1 MTDAVM
7 TLTNIAGSLGVRAQV
22 TSDTN
27 GLGHSRDVWR
37 DLTAAKLSKRQQQV
51 LDAMRALKAA
61 GTARVHYL
69 DVWHHMTASG
79 VQIMPQTVC
88 SRIGELITAGRL
100 REVIGVTD
108 TDGRKGRIVELV
120 AQQTSIQGVGL

>member
-1 MTDAVM
+1 MTEAVM
-7 TLTNIAGSLGVRAQV
+7 TASERPAQTRTD
-22 TSDTN
+22 TS

-51 LDAMRALKAA
+51 LDAMRAMRAT
-61 GTARVHYL
+61 GTSRVHYL
-69 DVWHHMTASG
+69 DVWHHLTRSG
-79 VQIMPQTVC
+79 VEIMPQTVC

-100 REVIGVTD
+100 REVVGVTD

-120 AQQTSIQGVGL
+120 AQQTSLA

>member
-7 TLTNIAGSLGVRAQV
+7 TAPERQAHSRTD
-22 TSDTN
+22 TS

-37 DLTAAKLSKRQQQV
+37 DMTATKLSKRQNQV
-51 LDAMRALKAA
+51 LEALRGMKSEGISRA
-61 GTARVHYL
+61 HYL
-69 DVWHHMTASG
+69 DVWFYMTG
-79 VQIMPQTVC
+79 YGIDIMPQTVC

-100 REVIGVTD
+100 REVVGVTD
-108 TDGRKGRIVELV
+108 TNGRKGRIVELV

>member
-7 TLTNIAGSLGVRAQV
+7 TLTNIAGSLGVYAQV

-37 DLTAAKLSKRQQQV
+37 GLTAAKLSRRQQQV
-51 LDAMRALKAA
+51 LDAIRAMRTL
-61 GTARVHYL
+61 GTTRVHYQ
-69 DVWHHMTASG
+69 DVWHHMTATG

-88 SRIGELITAGRL
+88 TRIGELITAGRL
-100 REVIGVTD
+100 CEVAGAVD
-108 TDGRKGRIVELV
+108 PHGRKGRIVELV

>member
-1 MTDAVM
+1 MHSHLSGTD
-7 TLTNIAGSLGVRAQV
+7 T
-22 TSDTN
+22 
-27 GLGHSRDVWR
+27 GLGHSRDVWST
-37 DLTAAKLSKRQQQV
+37 LTAAKLSKRQNEV
-51 LDAMRALKAA
+51 LDAIRAMRTL
-61 GTARVHYL
+61 GTTRVHYL

-100 REVIGVTD
+100 CEVVGVTD

-120 AQQTSIQGVGL
+120 AQQTSIQGAGL

>member
-1 MTDAVM
+1 MTEAVM
-7 TLTNIAGSLGVRAQV
+7 TASERAD
-22 TSDTN
+22 TS

-51 LDAMRALKAA
+51 LDAMRAMRAR
-61 GTARVHYL
+61 GTSRVHYL
-69 DVWHHMTASG
+69 DVWHHLTRSG
-79 VQIMPQTVC
+79 VEIMPQTVC

-100 REVIGVTD
+100 REVVGVTD

-120 AQQTSIQGVGL
+120 AQQASIEGAGL

>member
-7 TLTNIAGSLGVRAQV
+7 THSPSVQMH
-22 TSDTN
+22 SDTN
-27 GLGHSRDVWR
+27 GLGHSRDAYR
-37 DLTAAKLSKRQQQV
+37 QLTAAKLSKRQAQV
-51 LDAMRALKAA
+51 LDALRSLKAA

-69 DVWHHMTASG
+69 DVWHHLTKMG

-100 REVIGVTD
+100 REVVGVVD
-108 TDGRKGRIVELV
+108 TEGRKGRIVELV
-120 AQQTSIQGVGL
+120 AQQASFDGVAQ

>member
-1 MTDAVM
+1 MTEAVM
-7 TLTNIAGSLGVRAQV
+7 TAPERTD
-22 TSDTN
+22 TS

-61 GTARVHYL
+61 GTSRAHYL
-69 DVWHHMTASG
+69 DVWHHLTRHG
-79 VQIMPQTVC
+79 VEIMPQTVC
-88 SRIGELITAGRL
+88 SRIGELITSGRL

-120 AQQTSIQGVGL
+120 AQQVSI